1 MTIGERIRYFRKE
14 VQNLTQEEFSRR
26 INVGR
31 ANVASIEKNRI
42 AVTDRVI
49 SDICNAF
56 SLSEHWLRTGE
67 GEMYE
72 ETETTLFSAFAKQ
85 YDLSEAE
92 QKAAKYLLQLSS
104 EERQQI
110 LRHIVG
116 LSEAITSADQKID
129 VADIDTELEAYKK
142 ELLAEAKAQSA
153 SATGDEK
160 ENEA

>member
-14 VQNLTQEEFSRR
+14 IQELTQEEFSKR
-26 INVGR
+26 INIGR

-56 SLSEHWLRTGE
+56 SLSEQWLRTGE

-72 ETETTLFSAFAKQ
+72 ETETTLFNYFAKQ

-92 QKAAKYLLQLSS
+92 QRAARYLLNLTS

-110 LRHIVG
+110 LHHIVR
-116 LSEAITSADQKID
+116 LAEAITSTDPKVNLSKID
-129 VADIDTELEAYKK
+129 KELAAYKE
-142 ELLAEAKAQSA
+142 ELLAAEKGLSA
-153 SATGDEK
+153 SEATEEK
-160 ENEA
+160 DA

>member
-14 VQNLTQEEFSRR
+14 IQELTQEEFSKR
-26 INVGR
+26 INIGR

-56 SLSEHWLRTGE
+56 SLSEQWLRTGE

-72 ETETTLFSAFAKQ
+72 ETETTLFNSFAKQ

-92 QKAAKYLLQLSS
+92 QRAARYLLNLTS

-110 LRHIVG
+110 LHHIVR
-116 LSEAITSADQKID
+116 LAEAITSTDQKVDLTKID
-129 VADIDTELEAYKK
+129 KELAAYKE
-142 ELLAEAKAQSA
+142 ELLAA
-153 SATGDEK
+153 EK
-160 ENEA
+160 GLSVSEPTEEKDA

>member
-14 VQNLTQEEFSRR
+14 IQELTQEEFSKR
-26 INVGR
+26 INIGR

-56 SLSEHWLRTGE
+56 SLSEQWLRTGE

-72 ETETTLFSAFAKQ
+72 ETETTLFNSFAKQ

-92 QKAAKYLLQLSS
+92 QRAARYLLNLTS

-110 LRHIVG
+110 LHHIVR
-116 LSEAITSADQKID
+116 LAEAITSTDPKVNLSKID
-129 VADIDTELEAYKK
+129 KELAAYKE
-142 ELLAEAKAQSA
+142 ELLAAEKGLSA
-153 SATGDEK
+153 SEATEEK
-160 ENEA
+160 DA

>member
-85 YDLSEAE
+85 YDLSDAE

-104 EERQQI
+104 DERQQI

-129 VADIDTELEAYKK
+129 AADIDTELEAYKK
-142 ELLAEAKAQSA
+142 ELLAEAKAQSV

>member
-14 VQNLTQEEFSRR
+14 IQELTQEEFSKR
-26 INVGR
+26 INIGR

-56 SLSEHWLRTGE
+56 SLSEQWLRTGE

-72 ETETTLFSAFAKQ
+72 ETETTLFNSFAKQ

-92 QKAAKYLLQLSS
+92 QRAARYLLNLTS

-110 LRHIVG
+110 LHHIVR
-116 LSEAITSADQKID
+116 LAEAITSTDQKVDLTKID
-129 VADIDTELEAYKK
+129 KELAAYKE
-142 ELLAEAKAQSA
+142 ELLAAEKGLSA
-153 SATGDEK
+153 SEPTEEK
-160 ENEA
+160 DA

>member
-14 VQNLTQEEFSRR
+14 IQELTQEEFSKR
-26 INVGR
+26 INIGR

-56 SLSEHWLRTGE
+56 SLSEQWLRTGE

-72 ETETTLFSAFAKQ
+72 ETETTLFNSFAKQ

-92 QKAAKYLLQLSS
+92 QRATRYLLNLTS

-110 LRHIVG
+110 LHHIVR
-116 LSEAITSADQKID
+116 LAEAITSTDPKVNLSKID
-129 VADIDTELEAYKK
+129 KELAAYKE
-142 ELLAEAKAQSA
+142 ELLAA
-153 SATGDEK
+153 EK
-160 ENEA
+160 GLSVSEPTEEKDA

>member
-1 MTIGERIRYFRKE
+1 MTIGERIRFFRKE
-14 VQNLTQEEFSRR
+14 IQELTQEEFSKR
-26 INVGR
+26 INIGR

-56 SLSEHWLRTGE
+56 SLSEQWLRTGE

-72 ETETTLFSAFAKQ
+72 ETETTLFNSFAKQ

-92 QKAAKYLLQLSS
+92 QRAARYLLNLTS

-110 LRHIVG
+110 LHHIVR
-116 LSEAITSADQKID
+116 LAEAITSTDQKVDLSNID
-129 VADIDTELEAYKK
+129 KELAAYKE
-142 ELLAEAKAQSA
+142 ELLAAEKGLSA
-153 SATGDEK
+153 SEPTEEK
-160 ENEA
+160 DA

>member
-129 VADIDTELEAYKK
+129 AADIDTELEAYKK

>member
-14 VQNLTQEEFSRR
+14 IQELTQEEFSKR
-26 INVGR
+26 INIGR

-56 SLSEHWLRTGE
+56 SLSEQWLRTGE

-72 ETETTLFSAFAKQ
+72 ETETTLFNSFAKQ

-92 QKAAKYLLQLSS
+92 QRAARYLLNLTS

-110 LRHIVG
+110 LHHIVQ
-116 LSEAITSADQKID
+116 LAEAITSTDQKVDLSKID
-129 VADIDTELEAYKK
+129 KELAAYKE
-142 ELLAEAKAQSA
+142 ELLAAEKGLSA
-153 SATGDEK
+153 SEPTEEK
-160 ENEA
+160 DA

>member
-14 VQNLTQEEFSRR
+14 IQELTQEEFSKR
-26 INVGR
+26 INIGR

-56 SLSEHWLRTGE
+56 SLSEQWLRTGE

-72 ETETTLFSAFAKQ
+72 ETETTLFNSFAKQ

-92 QKAAKYLLQLSS
+92 QRATRYLLNLTS

-110 LRHIVG
+110 LHHIVR
-116 LSEAITSADQKID
+116 LAEAITSTEPKENLSKID
-129 VADIDTELEAYKK
+129 KELAAYKE
-142 ELLAEAKAQSA
+142 ELLAA
-153 SATGDEK
+153 EK
-160 ENEA
+160 GLSVSEPTEEKDA

>member
-14 VQNLTQEEFSRR
+14 IQELTQEEFSKR
-26 INVGR
+26 INIGR

-56 SLSEHWLRTGE
+56 SLSEQWLRTGE

-72 ETETTLFSAFAKQ
+72 ETETTLFNSFAKQ

-92 QKAAKYLLQLSS
+92 QRATRYLLNLTS

-110 LRHIVG
+110 LHHIVR
-116 LSEAITSADQKID
+116 LAEAITSTEPKVNLSKID
-129 VADIDTELEAYKK
+129 KELAAYKE
-142 ELLAEAKAQSA
+142 ELLAA
-153 SATGDEK
+153 EK
-160 ENEA
+160 GLSVSEPTEEKDA